1 VSDSR
6 AIKYLLAGI
15 LVVLLFGREA
25 VVGAL
30 GAVGWIAGLFRRET
44 PSGSNPSAASL
55 NVDVCPSVKAL
66 GLLDRRD
73 GQQTR
78 R

>member
-30 GAVGWIAGLFRRET
+30 GAVGWIAGLFRR
-44 PSGSNPSAASL
+44 
-55 NVDVCPSVKAL
+55 
-66 GLLDRRD
+66 
-73 GQQTR
+73 
-78 R
+78 